1 MSGDVTC
8 PFCGRDPFHYVDNGV
23 GMEAVAVTCCELGNE
38 YFRGARDA
46 PEEVT
51 LSWEEFCEIGRRLLS
66 SSAAERAVVEA
77 LEMAEGTLLIASRM
91 LTEDHKMVLNG
102 KRWGDKTIKAV
113 NAALSSVRG
122 EGGDKQARSPSALSA
137 PISTDTKG
145 TTK

>member
-8 PFCGRDPFHYVDNGV
+8 PFCGRDPVHYVDNGV

-77 LEMAEGTLLIASRM
+77 LEARLALAPIAS
-91 LTEDHKMVLNG
+91 L
-102 KRWGDKTIKAV
+102 I
-113 NAALSSVRG
+113 
-122 EGGDKQARSPSALSA
+122 EGHD
-137 PISTDTKG
+137 
-145 TTK
+145 

>member
-66 SSAAERAVVEA
+66 SSAAERAVREA
-77 LEMAEGTLLIASRM
+77 LEEAAKVAERGCLVPPDGGSPTESEREMCEAIAR
-91 LTEDHKMVLNG
+91 DI
-102 KRWGDKTIKAV
+102 RAV
-113 NAALSSVRG
+113 GAPHP
-122 EGGDKQARSPSALSA
+122 ARTA
-137 PISTDTKG
+137 
-145 TTK
+145 

>member
-1 MSGDVTC
+1 MSGESLTALLRRTKQTLCVPAAEYVPAMGDAMLLLDRAIQMSYQT
-8 PFCGRDPFHYVDNGV
+8 DP
-23 GMEAVAVTCCELGNE
+23 C
-38 YFRGARDA
+38 
-46 PEEVT
+46 
-51 LSWEEFCEIGRRLLS
+51 WLS